1 MASMLQLRKM
11 GARIEFDGN
20 DMTFQGVDRLRGANL
35 SSFNDHRVLMA
46 LTVAASIA
54 TGVTELSYPHAYR
67 ISYPEFLD
75 HMNALGI
82 PAAVSV
88 GVPALG
94 LEPPSAASVGPG
106 SPSGQDA
113 R

>member
-1 MASMLQLRKM
+1 MLQLRKM
-11 GARIEFDGN
+11 GAKVEFDGN
-20 DMTFQGVDRLRGANL
+20 DMTFEGVDRLHGATL

-46 LTVAASIA
+46 LTVAGSTA

-75 HMNALGI
+75 HLNALGV
-82 PAAVSV
+82 PAAVSDA
-88 GVPALG
+88 PARIPTLG
-94 LEPPSAASVGPG
+94 RAA
-106 SPSGQDA
+106 